1 MLDFGKSKLRE
12 KLLGLYFFNIDA
24 SFYVRELAGRLSVD
38 PTNLSRE
45 LRQLKAQGLFISES
59 RGKLKF
65 YKLNKSFPT
74 FKELKIIIKKTV
86 GVVGVL
92 REALEKLP
100 GLELAL
106 LFGSF
111 AHGDEDQLSDID
123 IFIVSDLKQKIFY
136 ELVSNHEK
144 KLGREI
150 NLTIYS
156 KNEYKKKYRAKDPFL
171 MDILKNKHE
180 IIAGKL

>member
-45 LRQLKAQGLFISES
+45 LRQLEAQGLFTAES

-86 GVVGVL
+86 GVNSIL
-92 REALEKLP
+92 KEALKKIS

-111 AHGDEDQLSDID
+111 AHGDEDQASDID
-123 IFIVSDLKQKIFY
+123 VFIVSDLKQEVFY
-136 ELVSNHEK
+136 NLVRGLEK
-144 KLGREI
+144 KLNREI

-156 KNEYKKKYRAKDPFL
+156 KNEFKKKRRAKDPFL
-171 MDILKNKHE
+171 SDILKNKHE

>member
-12 KLLGLYFFNIDA
+12 KLLGLYFSNIEA
-24 SFYVRELAGRLSVD
+24 SFYVRELAGMLSVD

-45 LRQLKAQGLFISES
+45 LRQLEAQGLFVAES
-59 RGKLKF
+59 RGMLKF

-74 FKELKIIIKKTV
+74 FKELKVIINKTV
-86 GVVGVL
+86 GVASIL
-92 REALEKLP
+92 REALKKIS

-123 IFIVSDLKQKIFY
+123 VFIVSDLKQKIFY
-136 ELVSNHEK
+136 ELASNLEK

-156 KNEYKKKYRAKDPFL
+156 KNEFKKKSRAKDPFL

>member
-12 KLLGLYFFNIDA
+12 KLLGLYFSNIEA
-24 SFYVRELAGRLSVD
+24 SFYVRELAGMIGVD

-45 LRQLKAQGLFISES
+45 LRQLEKQGLFVAES

-86 GVVGVL
+86 GAVSAL
-92 REALEKLP
+92 KEALEKLP

-123 IFIVSDLKQKIFY
+123 VFIVSDLEQKVFY
-136 ELVSNHEK
+136 NLVSGLEK
-144 KLGREI
+144 KLNREI

-156 KNEYKKKYRAKDPFL
+156 KKEFKNKFRAKDPFL

-180 IIAGKL
+180 VIAGKL